1 MYITSQF
8 IEQLR
13 GTPLGD
19 TGTTIYDATLLRYVY
34 VSAYVHCIVLLSD
47 KTAEPVPSSCT
58 IQVVDQCTEHN
69 MHMNQQ
75 SD

>member
-1 MYITSQF
+1 MYPISQF

-19 TGTTIYDATLLRYVY
+19 TGTTIYDATLLRYV
-34 VSAYVHCIVLLSD
+34 SAYVHCIVLLSD
-47 KTAEPVPSSCT
+47 KTAEPVLSSCT

-69 MHMNQQ
+69 VHMDQQ

>member
-1 MYITSQF
+1 MYPISQF

-19 TGTTIYDATLLRYVY
+19 TGATIYDATLLRY

-47 KTAEPVPSSCT
+47 KTAEPVLSSCT
-58 IQVVDQCTEHN
+58 SQVVDQCTEHN
-69 MHMNQQ
+69 VHMNQQ